1 MCIYIGIH
9 LGFTYLIYICIFCPP
24 QRFVHWAAAK
34 FQAPQAQEGRRWNQR
49 SAEYGHVIQ
58 RQGEVG
64 PITTGGNDPI
74 WRAYDSNWVET
85 NHQLDNEIYMLGSWG
100 YERCHYGCFFCLKK
114 VIQKTRHF
122 LLEVTWK
129 FPLKFG
135 EELPIMGLVLKN
147 HMLARKHKEKLTFSS
162 GSIVTAYCKSC
173 FSGNWYISNPSFPW
187 QVRSVVPHGDG
198 WKLHGCFQ
206 K

>member
-1 MCIYIGIH
+1 MRIHIYIGIH
-9 LGFTYLIYICIFCPP
+9 IGYTYLNYICIFCPP

-34 FQAPQAQEGRRWNQR
+34 FQAPQAQEGRRWKQR

-100 YERCHYGCFFCLKK
+100 DERCHYGCFFCLKK
-114 VIQKTRHF
+114 VIQKTKHY

-135 EELPIMGLVLKN
+135 EELPTMDSCWKTICWLENTKRN
-147 HMLARKHKEKLTFSS
+147 WHW
-162 GSIVTAYCKSC
+162 SIVTAYCKSC

-187 QVRSVVPHGDG
+187 QGRSVVLHGDG
-198 WKLHGCFQ
+198 
-206 K
+206 